1 MLQERRPSDS
11 QVFELV
17 LLLLTERLYES
28 FELILIGQTEFLVA
42 LKDFCFVL
50 LFGGLSS
57 ILLLCIFELF
67 ELRILHIF
75 GDFYHRRI
83 VGVMAVRKLLNER
96 VFEPFVLLWRQV
108 FEAKFLYQ
116 NFDLFGRR
124 LKNLCWLEHGL
135 FRETNIFIDTQTL
148 RFAVGISSA

>member
-11 QVFELV
+11 QVFELI

-28 FELILIGQTEFLVA
+28 FELILIGQTEFFVA
-42 LKDFCFVL
+42 LKYFCFVL

-67 ELRILHIF
+67 EFGILHIF

-83 VGVMAVRKLLNER
+83 VGVMAIRKL
-96 VFEPFVLLWRQV
+96 
-108 FEAKFLYQ
+108 
-116 NFDLFGRR
+116 
-124 LKNLCWLEHGL
+124 
-135 FRETNIFIDTQTL
+135 
-148 RFAVGISSA
+148 